1 MLRPLMIAALLA
13 SVTTAAMAQV
23 PSQTPPIQ
31 RSGTP
36 EEQKACAKDV
46 SRYCQSVM
54 NDSDLAIL
62 GCLKQFR
69 PKISKSCDNVL
80 LSHGQ

>member
-1 MLRPLMIAALLA
+1 MLRSLIIAALLA
-13 SVTTAAMAQV
+13 PVTTAAMAQV

-46 SRYCQSVM
+46 SRYCQTVM

-62 GCLKQFR
+62 ACLKQFR
-69 PKISKSCDNVL
+69 PSISKGCDAVL
-80 LSHGQ
+80 ISHGQ